1 MSHLVLIKKK
11 NFLPPLFSVRMQPF
25 SFFHEFVWLKL
36 IFRDIFSSDV
46 TKKEKKKHQAKAI
59 HVFQRECV
67 YVCVLF
73 LDESIDVVLCSVL
86 VVGHLEHTRHT
97 QQRFLSVS
105 VAHHLETH
113 TRE

>member
-1 MSHLVLIKKK
+1 
-11 NFLPPLFSVRMQPF
+11 MQPF

-46 TKKEKKKHQAKAI
+46 TKKKKKKHQAKAI

>member
-1 MSHLVLIKKK
+1 MSHLVLIKK
-11 NFLPPLFSVRMQPF
+11 NIFTPVIFSENAAFFFF
-25 SFFHEFVWLKL
+25 SRTCLAETN
-36 IFRDIFSSDV
+36 FRDIFSSDV
-46 TKKEKKKHQAKAI
+46 TKKKKKHQAKAI

>member
-1 MSHLVLIKKK
+1 MSQK
-11 NFLPPLFSVRMQPF
+11 R
-25 SFFHEFVWLKL
+25 
-36 IFRDIFSSDV
+36 
-46 TKKEKKKHQAKAI
+46 EKKKHQAKAI
-59 HVFQRECV
+59 HVFQREWV